1 MNLNHMDRDRRL
13 LAFQHLERMRI
24 SSLQEEGETTI
35 ISKEV
40 ELLHSKP
47 LRKITEYICLRCH

>member
-1 MNLNHMDRDRRL
+1 MDRDRRAL
-13 LAFQHLERMRI
+13 LFQHLERMRI

-35 ISKEV
+35 ISKEAEV
-40 ELLHSKP
+40 GSSKP